1 MARGEDSEVAHNI
14 VRGSLILE
22 GLVRGRGER
31 GEGEGR
37 GERERGEGRGRGRGE
52 RGEVRGERGG
62 EEEDQRKR
70 RGLLSEYCLSN

>member
-22 GLVRGRGER
+22 GLVRGRRERGEGRGRGERGEGRGER

-37 GERERGEGRGRGRGE
+37 GERGGRRRTREKEEG
-52 RGEVRGERGG
+52 
-62 EEEDQRKR
+62 
-70 RGLLSEYCLSN
+70 Y